1 MFTNRSTAAS
11 YKEVP
16 GNAPVVFGFAAR
28 AAGDSEWAKQS
39 ADMRAL
45 KAERFFEQG
54 LLWYHQ
60 NPSPKAAKRQAK
72 V

>member
-1 MFTNRSTAAS
+1 M
-11 YKEVP
+11 
-16 GNAPVVFGFAAR
+16 VFGFAAR

-60 NPSPKAAKRQAK
+60 NPSPKAAKRRAK